1 MARDRAACVARQAVV
16 SRHGAGR
23 SRRSRGRTGRAG
35 HAGQGAAGARQ
46 ETGRAGSRR
55 AGGRREGVRHGAHGL
70 GAGRAAWASGLATGC
85 ALGALGLFSIRL
97 DSVLFLSQFLGIVR
111 EPGS

>member
-1 MARDRAACVARQAVV
+1 MARDRATCVARQAVV

-23 SRRSRGRTGRAG
+23 SRRSRGRIGRVG

-46 ETGRAGSRR
+46 GTGL
-55 AGGRREGVRHGAHGL
+55 AGGRSAGGRHEAHGL

-85 ALGALGLFSIRL
+85 ALGALGLFSIRF
-97 DSVLFLSQFLGIVR
+97 DSVLFLSQFLDIVR